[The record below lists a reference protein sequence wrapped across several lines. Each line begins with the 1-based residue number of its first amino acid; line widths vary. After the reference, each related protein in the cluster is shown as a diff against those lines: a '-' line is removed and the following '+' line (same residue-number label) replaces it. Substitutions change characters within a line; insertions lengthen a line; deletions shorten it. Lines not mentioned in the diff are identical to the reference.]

1 MPVAPAARM
10 GGIMTLWKDL
20 LYGFRMLAR
29 KPGFTAIAVLAL
41 ALGIGVN
48 TAIFS
53 LVNALLI
60 SPLPFP
66 ELDRLVAIWD
76 RLPSQGVEHNEVTVA
91 NFLDWREQ
99 NQSFENLA
107 LYRWWSVNL
116 TGADRPERVQGF
128 LVSAN
133 LLDTLGAKPRMG
145 RGFAADEDQPGKE
158 MVAILT
164 HKLWQRRFAGDPDI
178 MGKTVLLNGVTRT
191 IIGVMDED
199 YNFPRGVEILAPLA
213 FTQQLSQSRRNHAY
227 LAIARLKEGV
237 SLNQAQSDIDS
248 IAARLAEKYPQTNTG
263 WGARVYPLL
272 DDTVRLYKMVLMV
285 MLGAV
290 GFVLAIACANVANL
304 MLARA
309 ATRAKEIAIRS
320 ALGAS
325 RLRIARQL
333 ITESLLLALAG
344 GAAGV
349 VIAVWGVR
357 ALKSA
362 MPSQVA
368 QFVPGFDRAGID
380 ATVLGFTL
388 ALSLATGILFGLAP
402 AIQASRPDLNE
413 TLKEGGRTSQGAARH
428 RLRGLLVIGEVALSL
443 VLLVGAGLMLKSFL
457 LLLDTNHGFNTK
469 NILTMNFVLPV
480 AKYREEAKQR
490 AFCQELISR
499 VRAVGGVE
507 SAGMVSHLP
516 LGGSNSS
523 SSYLVEGAPEP
534 PPGQDFDGRYRVCT
548 PDYFQT
554 MGISVIKGRGFTDQD
569 RAGSQRVIIVN
580 ETLARKFWPDGEA
593 LDHRIRFTGPVERNP
608 WMTIVGV
615 VGDVK
620 HELNL
625 PVTPEYYLPYEQDAW
640 NSMVL
645 VARTQVDPLSLASA
659 IRDEVLAIDK
669 DQPVFDILSMEQV
682 RSRSV
687 FTYSISATLL
697 GVFAALAL
705 ALAAVGI
712 YGVISYSVSQRTHE
726 IGVRLALGANHRD
739 VLRLVI
745 GQGMKMTAMGLGVGA
760 AGAWGLTRAISSL
773 LFGVSGFDPVTFV
786 GVSAILMAAALAACY
801 IPARR
806 ATRVDPMTAL
816 RYE

>member
-1 MPVAPAARM
+1 MQ
-10 GGIMTLWKDL
+10 TLWKDL
-20 LYGFRMLAR
+20 LYGFRMLAK
-29 KPGFTAIAVLAL
+29 KPAFTAIAVLAL

-76 RLPSQGVEHNEVTVA
+76 KLPSQGVQHNEVTVA

-107 LYRWWSVNL
+107 IYRWWSVNL
-116 TGADRPERVQGF
+116 TGSDTPERVQGF

-133 LLDTLGAKPRMG
+133 LLDTLGAKPALG
-145 RGFAADEDQPGKE
+145 RGFTADEDQPGKE

-164 HKLWQRRFAGDPDI
+164 HRLWQRRFAADPDI
-178 MGKTVLLNGVTRT
+178 IGKTVLLNGTTRT
-191 IIGVMDED
+191 IIGVMDER

-213 FTQQLSQSRRNHAY
+213 FTPQLSQSRGSHSY
-227 LAIARLKEGV
+227 LAIARLKPEV
-237 SLNQAQSDIDS
+237 SMEQSQADIDA
-248 IAARLAEKYPQTNTG
+248 IAAQLAEKYPETNTG
-263 WGARVYPLL
+263 WGANVYPLL
-272 DDTVRLYKMVLMV
+272 DDTVRLYKTVLLV

-304 MLARA
+304 LLARA
-309 ATRAKEIAIRS
+309 AGRAKEIAVRS

-333 ITESLLLALAG
+333 ITESVMLAFAG

-349 VIAVWGVR
+349 LIALWGVR
-357 ALKSA
+357 LLKSA
-362 MPSQVA
+362 MPDQVA
-368 QFVPGFDRAGID
+368 QFVPGFDRVGID
-380 ATVLGFTL
+380 VTVLGFTL

-402 AIQASRPDLNE
+402 AIQSSKPDLNE
-413 TLKEGGRTSQGAARH
+413 ALKEGGRTSHSAGRH
-428 RLRGLLVIGEVALSL
+428 RLRSLLVVSEVALSL

-457 LLLDTNHGFNTK
+457 LLLETNSGFNPK
-469 NILTMNFVLPV
+469 NVLTMAFVLPV
-480 AKYREEAKQR
+480 AKYSEEPKR
-490 AFCQELISR
+490 KAFCQELITR
-499 VRAVGGVE
+499 VRATGGVE
-507 SAGMVSHLP
+507 SAGMVNYLP
-516 LGGSNSS
+516 LGGANSS
-523 SSYLVEGAPEP
+523 NSYLVEGVPDP

-554 MGISVIKGRGFTDQD
+554 MGITVIRGRSFTDQD
-569 RAGSQRVIIVN
+569 TGGSQPVIIVN
-580 ETLARKFWPDGEA
+580 EALARKFWPDGDA
-593 LDHRIRFTGPVERNP
+593 LGHRIRFPGAIERNP
-608 WMTIVGV
+608 WMTIIGV

-620 HELNL
+620 HELNS
-625 PVTPEYYLPYEQDAW
+625 PVTPEYYLPYEQDVW

-645 VARTQVDPLSLASA
+645 VARTRVDPLTLAPT

-687 FTYSISATLL
+687 FMYSISATLL
-697 GVFAALAL
+697 GAFAALAL

-726 IGVRLALGANHRD
+726 IGVRLALGANRGD

-745 GQGMKMTAMGLGVGA
+745 TQGMTMTAIGLAVGLV
-760 AGAWGLTRAISSL
+760 GAWGLTQAISSL
-773 LFGVSGFDPVTFV
+773 LFGVSGFDLLTFG
-786 GVSAILMAAALAACY
+786 GVSGILAAVAFAACY

-806 ATRVDPMTAL
+806 ATRVDPMIAL